1 MKDKLIVSIC
11 GKSGSGKSELVKH
24 LTKHLGSNMA
34 LRVPCDYFLKPV
46 NYASFEQFV
55 STPFMWDW
63 ELLKE
68 FISNPVG
75 SVNDIPDY
83 NFNTYSRIS
92 ETGGLALII
101 RRYIILDS
109 ILPYPESDY
118 KILIES
124 TDKVR
129 LERLRI
135 RDKNWKS
142 NVKKNWEKLELTGK
156 KLENAKFNLKLDGEK
171 PVAENLELVLKLLRL
186 N

>member
-11 GKSGSGKSELVKH
+11 GKSGSGKSELAKQ
-24 LTKHLGSNMA
+24 LTKHIGSNMA
-34 LRVPCDYFLKPV
+34 LRIPCDYFLKPV
-46 NYASFEQFV
+46 SYDSLEQFN

-63 ELLKE
+63 KLLKE

-101 RRYIILDS
+101 RRYIIIDAV
-109 ILPYPESDY
+109 LPYPDSDY

-124 TDKVR
+124 SNNVR
-129 LERLRI
+129 FERLKI
-135 RDKNWKS
+135 RDRNWKS
-142 NVKKNWEKLELTGK
+142 NVLKNWNKLELTSK
-156 KLENAKFNLKLDGEK
+156 KLDTLKVDLKLDGEK
-171 PVAENLELVLKLLRL
+171 PVEENIELVLKLLRL

>member
-1 MKDKLIVSIC
+1 MKDKMIVSIC
-11 GKSGSGKSELVKH
+11 GKSGSGKSELAKH
-24 LTKHLGSNMA
+24 LAKHLGSDMA
-34 LRVPCDYFLKPV
+34 LRIPCDYFLKPV
-46 NYASFEQFV
+46 NYESLEQFM

-63 ELLKE
+63 KLLKD

-92 ETGGLALII
+92 ETGGIALII

-109 ILPYPESDY
+109 ALPYPESDY

-124 TDKVR
+124 TDKTRIKR
-129 LERLRI
+129 LKQ

-142 NVKKNWEKLELTGK
+142 NVLKNWDKLELTAK
-156 KLENAKFNLKLDGEK
+156 KLETAKFDLTLDGEK
-171 PVAENLELVLKLLRL
+171 PVEENMGLVLKLLRL
-186 N
+186 D